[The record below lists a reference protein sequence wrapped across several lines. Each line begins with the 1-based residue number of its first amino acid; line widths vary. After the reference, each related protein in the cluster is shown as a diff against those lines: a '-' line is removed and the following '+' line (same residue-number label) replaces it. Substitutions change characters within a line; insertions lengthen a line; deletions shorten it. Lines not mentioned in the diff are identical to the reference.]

1 MTPTK
6 QEIEQKLQRMATFVD
21 STGIRINDLLEVTT
35 HNPQQIKK
43 QLQQLGKQSVA
54 FIKKQQLK
62 VEIRVLKLR
71 LQEIKKRIALEQE
84 RNEEENIQPEK
95 G

>member
-6 QEIEQKLQRMATFVD
+6 QEIEQKLQKMATFVD
-21 STGIRINDLLEVTT
+21 DTVTRINDLLEVKA
-35 HNPQQIKK
+35 NNSQQVKK

-54 FIKKQQLK
+54 FIKKQQLE

-71 LQEIKKRIALEQE
+71 WQEIKKRIAIEQE
-84 RNEEENIQPEK
+84 RSEKENIQPENS
-95 G
+95 